1 MRSNRALQRD
11 FDLLSALSEMRNRIQ
26 QDLNVLGCIS
36 SAEWI
41 KVHSVMALLVDATF
55 ILNAKINQ
63 ETNRAN
69 V

>member
-1 MRSNRALQRD
+1 MSLQRD
-11 FDLLSALSEMRNRIQ
+11 FDLLSALSEVRNRIQ

-41 KVHSVMALLVDATF
+41 EVHSVMALLVDATF
-55 ILNAKINQ
+55 IINAKIKQ
-63 ETNRAN
+63 ETDHAN